1 MLYRKYLKRIIDI
14 VGALVGLVLFF
25 PIMLGV
31 SLWIK
36 LVSPEGPIFADIPER
51 VGKGKKPFHFYKFRS
66 MHPNAHDILVKD
78 PQLYNKYVCNNYKLN
93 SEEDPRI
100 IRGGV
105 FIRKSS
111 FDELPQFFNIL
122 KGEMS
127 LVGPRAYYFFEL
139 DEQAK
144 RFPEAR
150 KYLDKVLSVKP
161 GLTGLWQV
169 SGRSKIGFVDR
180 VKMDSEYAEKYS
192 FLYDV
197 RLVLKTP
204 YVVLGK
210 FSGKC

>member
-1 MLYRKYLKRIIDI
+1 MLYRNCIKRIIDV

-25 PIMLGV
+25 PIMIAI

-51 VGKGKKPFHFYKFRS
+51 VGKGKKSFHFYKFRS
-66 MHPNAHDILVKD
+66 MYPNSHDILVKD
-78 PQLYNKYVCNNYKLN
+78 VQLYEKYVRNNYKLD

-100 IRGGV
+100 IKGGV

-111 FDELPQFFNIL
+111 FDELPQFLNIL

-144 RFPEAR
+144 RFPEAS

-169 SGRSKIGFVDR
+169 SGRSEIGFVDR
-180 VKMDSEYAEKYS
+180 VKLDAEYAEKYS
-192 FLYDV
+192 FLYDLW
-197 RLVLKTP
+197 LVLKTP
-204 YVVLGK
+204 YVVLTRKGA
-210 FSGKC
+210 F

>member
-1 MLYRKYLKRIIDI
+1 
-14 VGALVGLVLFF
+14 
-25 PIMLGV
+25 
-31 SLWIK
+31 
-36 LVSPEGPIFADIPER
+36 
-51 VGKGKKPFHFYKFRS
+51 
-66 MHPNAHDILVKD
+66 LVKD

-204 YVVLGK
+204 YVVLTRKGA
-210 FSGKC
+210 F